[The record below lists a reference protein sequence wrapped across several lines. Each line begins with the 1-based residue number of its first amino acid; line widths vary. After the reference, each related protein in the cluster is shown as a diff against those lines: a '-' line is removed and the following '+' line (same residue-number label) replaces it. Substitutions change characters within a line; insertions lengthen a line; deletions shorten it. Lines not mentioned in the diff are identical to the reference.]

1 MSEAQSIFD
10 QEIDFAQFQVRSSQ
24 TSKNWQSLVVGVLS
38 LLSLVSIATTF
49 GIVYILFLESSKFF
63 ATHEVE
69 LLGEKTQVDVGLWQF
84 LVGQSWNLDAISGDT
99 VEYGIRG
106 LLIGTGKITLVAM
119 AVALPLGLITA
130 VYLSEYASQW
140 ARNIIK
146 PILEVL
152 AGIPTVV
159 LGFFAYKFV
168 TPWVLN
174 GLPQWLSGTLPGVFG
189 SEWIENPPFTS
200 TNSASAGIAVGI
212 LCIPLVTSLAEDAL
226 QAVPRNLREGA
237 YGLGSTR
244 LEVTWKVVVPAALS
258 GIISAFLLALSRAVG
273 ETMVVALA
281 AGTSVNSSLD
291 LRRPAQTMTGA
302 IVHTIQSE
310 NISPGDLSYYS
321 MYVVAATLFLITFG
335 ITLIGQLIRLRY
347 REAYQ

>member
-1 MSEAQSIFD
+1 MAKDSNLLTAEGLDRSRIR
-10 QEIDFAQFQVRSSQ
+10 IRSSAV
-24 TSKNWQSLVVGVLS
+24 SRNWQRFVVG
-38 LLSLVSIATTF
+38 LLAICSFVSIATTV
-49 GIVYILFLESSKFF
+49 GIVSILLIESSKFF
-63 ATHEVE
+63 GTHEVE
-69 LLGEKTQVDVGLWQF
+69 LLGEKKQVDVN
-84 LVGQSWNLDAISGDT
+84 VGEFVTSSHWNLDAITGDK

-106 LLIGTGKITLVAM
+106 LVIGTMKITVVAM
-119 AVALPLGLITA
+119 LVALPLGLITS
-130 VYLSEYASQW
+130 VYLSEYASQRRR
-140 ARNIIK
+140 AIIK
-146 PILEVL
+146 PVLEIL

-159 LGFFAYKFV
+159 LGFFALKFI
-168 TPWVLN
+168 TPYVL
-174 GLPQWLSGTLPGVFG
+174 PFFG
-189 SEWIENPPFTS
+189 EFKS

-226 QAVPRNLREGA
+226 QAVPKSLREGA

-258 GIISAFLLALSRAVG
+258 GIISSFLLALSRAVG

-291 LRRPAQTMTGA
+291 IRESAQTMTGS

-321 MYVVAATLFLITFG
+321 MYVVAITLFLLTFG
-335 ITLIGQLIRLRY
+335 ITLVGQLIRLRY
-347 REAYQ
+347 REVYQ

>member
-1 MSEAQSIFD
+1 MSSVGE
-10 QEIDFAQFQVRSSQ
+10 EIDFSRFQVRSSTANKVSQ
-24 TSKNWQSLVVGVLS
+24 GFVVFALVLF
-38 LLSLVSIATTF
+38 SLVSIATTL
-49 GIVYILFLESSKFF
+49 GIVYILFWESSKFF
-63 ATHEVE
+63 GTHQVE
-69 LLGEKTQVDVGLWQF
+69 LLGQKEDVEIGLWGF
-84 LVGQSWNLDAISGDT
+84 IAGSNWNLDKISGAE

-106 LLIGTGKITLVAM
+106 LLIGTAKITLTAM
-119 AVALPLGLITA
+119 AVALPLGLVTA
-130 VYLSEYASQW
+130 VYLSEYATVW
-140 ARNIIK
+140 TRNAIK

-159 LGFFAYKFV
+159 LGFFAYKFI
-168 TPWVLN
+168 TPMVLN
-174 GLPQWLSGTLPGVFG
+174 QIVGFLNLVFG
-189 SEWIENPPFTS
+189 IDGTAWEIDEFISL
-200 TNSASAGIAVGI
+200 NSGSAGIAVGI
-212 LCIPLVTSLAEDAL
+212 LCIPLVSSLAEDAL
-226 QAVPRNLREGA
+226 QAVPRSLREGA

-291 LRRPAQTMTGA
+291 LREPAQTMTGS

-310 NISPGDLSYYS
+310 NITPGDLSYYS
-321 MYVVAATLFLITFG
+321 MYVVAATLFLITFV

-347 REAYQ
+347 REIYQ